1 MYLDVYSFFHKQFIG
16 QSIVI
21 QNSLGAIL
29 GNRNRKL
36 EEIAVSQK
44 SRMKYS
50 YIKFLKK
57 RKPFLKPNRNTDQY
71 IGAFLR

>member
-1 MYLDVYSFFHKQFIG
+1 MVFEILLESFSGHCDVDVYIFFHTQFIG

-44 SRMKYS
+44 SRIKYS
-50 YIKFLKK
+50 YIKF
-57 RKPFLKPNRNTDQY
+57 
-71 IGAFLR
+71 